1 VRVKPLLLLDVD
13 GVLNPYPE
21 TPVGY
26 DEHDFFP
33 EDDEPV
39 RLARVHGEWLREL
52 ATCFEIVWA
61 TGWGEDA
68 NRLLCPHF
76 GLDAFPLLPLPPIPF
91 DAAVKAR
98 AVRDFVGERPAAWG
112 DDLITDDELEWAAAR
127 RAPTLLVQVDHR
139 KGLTRAQVERMLA
152 WAAELGRPD

>member
-21 TPVGY
+21 TPAGY

-39 RLARVHGEWLREL
+39 RLAPVHGEWLREL
-52 ATCFEIVWA
+52 VTSFEIVWA

-68 NRLLCPHF
+68 NRFLCPHF
-76 GLDAFPLLPLPPIPF
+76 GLETFPLLPLPPIPF

-98 AVRDFVGERPAAWG
+98 AVRDFVGERPAAWI
-112 DDLITDDELEWAAAR
+112 DDLITADDLAWAAAR
-127 RAPTLLVQVDHR
+127 RAATLLVQVDHR
-139 KGLTRAQVERMLA
+139 EGLTRAQVDRVLS
-152 WAAELGRPD
+152 WAAGLGRLG